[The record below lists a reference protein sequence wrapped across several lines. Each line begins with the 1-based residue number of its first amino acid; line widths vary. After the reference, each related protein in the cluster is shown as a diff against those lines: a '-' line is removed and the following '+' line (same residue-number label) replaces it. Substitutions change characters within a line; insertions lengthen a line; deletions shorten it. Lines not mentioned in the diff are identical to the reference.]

1 MTTTLTIRL
10 PDSLHREIK
19 QLAQEEGISLNQFL
33 ALAAA
38 EKMSALRTVDFLR
51 AEAAKGYRDDFE
63 AFLTAVPDTEP
74 TEEDKL

>member
-1 MTTTLTIRL
+1 MTTLTIRL

-19 QLAQEEGISLNQFL
+19 QLAQDEGISLNQFL

-51 AEAAKGYRDDFE
+51 AEAAKGHRDDFE

-74 TEEDKL
+74 IEEDKL